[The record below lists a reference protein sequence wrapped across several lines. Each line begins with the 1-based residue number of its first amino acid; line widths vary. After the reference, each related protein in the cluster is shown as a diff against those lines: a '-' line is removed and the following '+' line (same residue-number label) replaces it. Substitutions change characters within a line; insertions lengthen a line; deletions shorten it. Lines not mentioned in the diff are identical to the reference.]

1 MILQNSCMGYEPN
14 FTDHVTWWWPSR
26 CHFIISSVLFI
37 LGSTVCLQNKNC
49 IAYSYREIMM
59 GLFVLLLLPCELP
72 PLCSKRDSCYYPDT
86 KPRDV
91 PFLDIIKQDIYPRS
105 CAAMCMLNYCCVGV
119 TYDPLDETCHL
130 YKQSASFGIK
140 QAPGVSLWLFQA
152 PGVPCFKASQQQKQI
167 KFLGFNFLARS
178 NSFADLSSSRATF
191 CRHCGLQSTLK
202 ISLQFSE
209 INNTKTYQRA
219 TTNNR
224 YYCIQLWTAER
235 KKWNWTGK
243 YDVFYFHHMPR
254 THAEMDRII
263 NITFHFQNVHLSGMY
278 SSI

>member
-1 MILQNSCMGYEPN
+1 MIVALVWHTTHWMRRAIFINKAHPLELNKHQVWASGYFKRQVYPVSRQVNNKNRLN
-14 FTDHVTWWWPSR
+14 FWGS
-26 CHFIISSVLFI
+26 ISSHV
-37 LGSTVCLQNKNC
+37 Q
-49 IAYSYREIMM
+49 
-59 GLFVLLLLPCELP
+59 
-72 PLCSKRDSCYYPDT
+72 
-86 KPRDV
+86 
-91 PFLDIIKQDIYPRS
+91 
-105 CAAMCMLNYCCVGV
+105 
-119 TYDPLDETCHL
+119 
-130 YKQSASFGIK
+130 
-140 QAPGVSLWLFQA
+140 
-152 PGVPCFKASQQQKQI
+152 
-167 KFLGFNFLARS
+167 
-178 NSFADLSSSRATF
+178 NSFADLSSSRAMF

-202 ISLQFSE
+202 ISVQFSE